1 MRRIELSENERR
13 LLLKLVQDTLEATRY
28 PLSPDAD
35 RLRALVDK
43 LRGEENPK
51 ARG

>member
-13 LLLKLVQDTLEATRY
+13 LLLKLVRDALEATRY

-35 RLRALVDK
+35 RLRALDEK
-43 LRGEENPK
+43 LRDEEAQP
-51 ARG
+51 RR